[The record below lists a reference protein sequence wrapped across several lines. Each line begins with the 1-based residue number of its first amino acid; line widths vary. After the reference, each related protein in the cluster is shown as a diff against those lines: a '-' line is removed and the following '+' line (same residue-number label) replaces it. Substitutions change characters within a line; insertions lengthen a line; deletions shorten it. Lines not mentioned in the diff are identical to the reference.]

1 MKEVLNKNN
10 DFKKYK
16 IDNIKGYKFK
26 PRKKIT
32 NLNIINNKLINKI
45 LIKKITK
52 EIKKSE
58 ITVKLIIE
66 SNVAIKEDC
75 IMMNN
80 EINRILLN
88 IEKKYKEYFNE
99 FEYFEL
105 IKKLYN
111 LNMQINLKRKII
123 ENNI

>member
-75 IMMNN
+75 IMMIN

-111 LNMQINLKRKII
+111 LNMQLNLKRKII

>member
-1 MKEVLNKNN
+1 MKKVLNKNN

-16 IDNIKGYKFK
+16 IENIKGYKFK

-75 IMMNN
+75 IMMIN

-111 LNMQINLKRKII
+111 LNMQLNLKRKII

>member
-16 IDNIKGYKFK
+16 IENIKGYKFK

-75 IMMNN
+75 IMMIN

-111 LNMQINLKRKII
+111 LNMQLNLKRKII